1 MFLTKQD
8 LTSKLRES
16 DLLRITGGDDMV
28 VEHAL
33 SYAVGIM
40 RSYLA
45 ERYDV
50 ESIFSAVGEDRE
62 GALVAMGVDIAVYEI
77 VAIAQPNIDLT
88 DRRERRRQAIEYLTA
103 VRDDNL
109 PTGWP
114 LRPVEP
120 DEGEEEDG
128 ISGSGSV
135 LWGGI
140 PSRGNYF

>member
-1 MFLTKQD
+1 M
-8 LTSKLRES
+8 E
-16 DLLRITGGDDMV
+16 
-28 VEHAL
+28 A
-33 SYAVGIM
+33 
-40 RSYLA
+40 
-45 ERYDV
+45 
-50 ESIFSAVGEDRE
+50 IFSAVGEDRE

-120 DEGEEEDG
+120 DEDDEEDG

>member
-1 MFLTKQD
+1 MFLTKED
-8 LTSKLRES
+8 LKSKIREG
-16 DLLRITGGDDMV
+16 DLIRITAGDDMV

-33 SYAVGIM
+33 SYAVGLM
-40 RSYLA
+40 HSYLA
-45 ERYDV
+45 ERYDT
-50 ESIFSAVGEDRE
+50 EAIFSAAGETRE
-62 GALVAMGVDIAVYEI
+62 GALVAMGVDIAIYEI

-114 LRPVEP
+114 LKPDEP
-120 DEGEEEDG
+120 DAEY
-128 ISGSGSV
+128 GSGPV
-135 LWGGI
+135 LWGGL

>member
-1 MFLTKQD
+1 MFLTKEDLKSKIREGD
-8 LTSKLRES
+8 LT
-16 DLLRITGGDDMV
+16 RITGGDDMV

-33 SYAVGIM
+33 SYAVGVM

-45 ERYDV
+45 ERYDT
-50 ESIFSAVGEDRE
+50 EAIFTATGETRE
-62 GALVAMGVDIAVYEI
+62 GTLVAMGVDIAIYEI
-77 VAIAQPNIDLT
+77 VAITQPNIDLT

-114 LRPVEP
+114 LKPEKPDTEDGSRPVM
-120 DEGEEEDG
+120 
-128 ISGSGSV
+128 
-135 LWGGI
+135 WGGI

>member
-1 MFLTKQD
+1 
-8 LTSKLRES
+8 
-16 DLLRITGGDDMV
+16 MV

-77 VAIAQPNIDLT
+77 VAT

-120 DEGEEEDG
+120 DEDEEEDG

>member
-1 MFLTKQD
+1 MFLTKEDLKSKIREGD
-8 LTSKLRES
+8 LT
-16 DLLRITGGDDMV
+16 RITGGDDMV

-33 SYAVGIM
+33 SYAVGVM

-45 ERYDV
+45 ERYDT
-50 ESIFSAVGEDRE
+50 EAIFTATGETRE
-62 GALVAMGVDIAVYEI
+62 GTLVAMGVDIAIYEI
-77 VAIAQPNIDLT
+77 VAITQPNIDLT

-114 LRPVEP
+114 LKPEKP
-120 DEGEEEDG
+120 DTEDG
-128 ISGSGSV
+128 SGPV
-135 LWGGI
+135 MWGGI